1 MLPKENKNYTVEEY
15 LLLEREAETKSEYF
29 RGEIFAMAGASFR
42 HNAIVANLIQTIGF
56 KLKGKPCRV
65 YPSDL
70 RVKVNRNGL
79 YTYPDVI
86 VVCGKPELED
96 DKNDTLLNP
105 KVIFEVLSETTEKY
119 DRGKKFQLY
128 RELDSL
134 EEYILVSQEFQRVEK
149 YSRDVSGFW
158 KLQDCTPS
166 YPLLAINPIECEL
179 SLSEIYENTD
189 IPEL

>member
-1 MLPKENKNYTVEEY
+1 MLPEEKKFYTPEEY

-29 RGEIFAMAGASFR
+29 LGEIFAMAGASIE
-42 HNAIVANLIQTIGF
+42 HNALVANLIQSIGF

-79 YTYPDVI
+79 YTYPDVTI
-86 VVCGKPELED
+86 VCGKPVLED

-134 EEYILVSQEFQRVEK
+134 EEYVLVSQEFQRVEK

-158 KLQDCTPS
+158 RLQDCTPKS
-166 YPLLAINPIECEL
+166 PLLTLSAIECEL